1 MKLLP
6 LDRPA
11 LLALATGWLTREENW
26 KWLDFGGTGQ
36 PPTPTLVK
44 IMTQLDTNLLRVFT
58 ADDDVTPIGVAGL
71 SHIHRQFK
79 TASVWV
85 VLGEKSHARQGYST
99 RAYSKLI
106 TLGFRELGLE
116 AISSWAVEHNVS
128 LEIGQRA
135 NFQLIGRQ
143 RHCHWV
149 DGKPYDRLL
158 FDLLPSEH
166 KEL

>member
-6 LDRPA
+6 LDTPE
-11 LLALATGWLTREENW
+11 LIALASSWLGREDNW
-26 KWLDFGGTGQ
+26 KWLDFGGSGQ
-36 PPTPTLVK
+36 PPTPALIK
-44 IMTQLDTNLLRVFT
+44 IMTQLNTSLLRVFT
-58 ADDDVTPIGVAGL
+58 ADDDVTPIGVVGL
-71 SHIHRQFK
+71 TDIHRRFK

-85 VLGEKSHARQGYST
+85 VLGEKSHARHGYST

-116 AISSWAVEHNVS
+116 AITSWAVEHNPSV
-128 LEIGQRA
+128 EIGQRA
-135 NFQLIGRQ
+135 NFRLIGRQ
-143 RHCHWV
+143 RRCHWV